1 MMRTY
6 AVLFPGQGSQH
17 QDMLSTYIDNEIF
30 RNTISEASEA
40 LGYNIIETTKDQ
52 SKLNNTLYTQ
62 PIMVATSTAM
72 WRVWKDKCNIAPSF
86 AAGHSLG
93 EYSALVANGFIDF
106 SDCLNVVEERAK
118 LMNSS
123 MNNIEG
129 GMAAVI
135 GLNPNDIEDICINL
149 SGKNGIIE
157 AVNYNSDMQTVVA
170 GHIDVVSKSV
180 EIFKSS
186 GAKLVKLLP
195 VSVAAH
201 TSIMKSC
208 SDNLNKL
215 LLNKDLLSSKEDNT
229 VDSVS
234 RWSFP
239 VIHNA
244 DASSKTDNRDIIDSL
259 VKQVYSP
266 VLWTQTIKNI
276 NNLNTNIFIEIGPGN
291 VLTGLNKRILKDAN
305 TVSISDFKNIDDALR
320 FISDV

>member
-1 MMRTY
+1 MRAY

-106 SDCLNVVEERAK
+106 SDCLDVVQERAK

-135 GLNPNDIEDICINL
+135 GLNPNDIKDICINL

-195 VSVAAH
+195 VSIAAH
-201 TSIMKSC
+201 TSIMKNC
-208 SDNLNKL
+208 SDSLNKL
-215 LLNKDLLSSKEDNT
+215 LLNKDLLSSKKDNA

-244 DASSKTDNRDIIDSL
+244 DASSKTDNHDIIDSL

-291 VLTGLNKRILKDAN
+291 VLTSLNKRILKDAN

>member
-1 MMRTY
+1 MRTY

-106 SDCLNVVEERAK
+106 SDCLDVVEERAK

>member
-1 MMRTY
+1 MRTY

-17 QDMLSTYIDNEIF
+17 QGMLSTYIDNEIF

-40 LGYNIIETTKDQ
+40 LGYDIVETTKDQ

-72 WRVWKDKCNIAPSF
+72 WRVWEDKCNIAPSF

-106 SDCLNVVEERAK
+106 LDCLDVVQERAK

-135 GLNPNDIEDICINL
+135 GLNPDNIEDICKNL

-195 VSVAAH
+195 VSIAAH
-201 TSIMKSC
+201 TSIMKNC
-208 SDNLNKL
+208 SDSINKL
-215 LLNKDLLSSKEDNT
+215 LLNKDLLSSKEDNA

-234 RWSFP
+234 RLSFP

-244 DASSKTDNRDIIDSL
+244 DASSKTDNHDIIDSL

-291 VLTGLNKRILKDAN
+291 VLTGLNKRILKDIY

-320 FISDV
+320 LISDA

>member
-1 MMRTY
+1 MRTY

-17 QDMLSTYIDNEIF
+17 QDMLSTYIDNKIF
-30 RNTISEASEA
+30 RNTIIEASEA
-40 LGYNIIETTKDQ
+40 LEYDIIETVKDQ

-62 PIMVATSTAM
+62 PILVATSTAM

-106 SDCLNVVEERAK
+106 SDCLDLVQERAK

-129 GMAAVI
+129 GMVAVI
-135 GLNPNDIEDICINL
+135 GLNPDDIEDICINL

-195 VSVAAH
+195 VSIAAH
-201 TSIMKSC
+201 TSIMKNC
-208 SDNLNKL
+208 SDSLNKL
-215 LLNKDLLSSKEDNT
+215 LLNKDLLSSKKDNA

-244 DASSKTDNRDIIDSL
+244 DASSKTDNHDIIDSL

-320 FISDV
+320 VISDV

>member
-1 MMRTY
+1 MRTY

-17 QDMLSTYIDNEIF
+17 QDMLSTYIDNKIF
-30 RNTISEASEA
+30 RNTIIEASEA
-40 LGYNIIETTKDQ
+40 LGYDIIETVKDQ

-62 PIMVATSTAM
+62 PILVATSTAM

-86 AAGHSLG
+86 GAGHSLG

-106 SDCLNVVEERAK
+106 SDCLDLVQERAK

-129 GMAAVI
+129 GMVAVI
-135 GLNPNDIEDICINL
+135 GLNPDDIEDICINL

-195 VSVAAH
+195 VSIAAH
-201 TSIMKSC
+201 TSIMKNC
-208 SDNLNKL
+208 SDSLNKL
-215 LLNKDLLSSKEDNT
+215 LLNKDLLSSKKDNA

-244 DASSKTDNRDIIDSL
+244 DASSKTDNHDIIDSL

-291 VLTGLNKRILKDAN
+291 VLTGLNKRILSDAN

-320 FISDV
+320 IISDA

>member
-1 MMRTY
+1 MRTY

-30 RNTISEASEA
+30 KNTISEASET
-40 LGYNIIETTKDQ
+40 LGYDIVETTKDQ

-72 WRVWKDKCNIAPSF
+72 WRVWEDKCSIAPSF

-93 EYSALVANGFIDF
+93 EYSALVANGFIGF
-106 SDCLNVVEERAK
+106 SDCLDVVQERAK

-135 GLNPNDIEDICINL
+135 GLNPGDIEDICADL

-170 GHIDVVSKSV
+170 GHIDIVSKSV

-195 VSVAAH
+195 VSIAAH

-208 SDNLNKL
+208 SGSLNKL
-215 LLNKDLLSSKEDNT
+215 LLNKDLLLSKEDNA

-234 RWSFP
+234 RWNFP
-239 VIHNA
+239 IIHNV
-244 DASSKTDNRDIIDSL
+244 DASSKTDNHDIIDSL
-259 VKQVYSP
+259 VKQVYNP

-305 TVSISDFKNIDDALR
+305 TFSISDFKNIDDALR

>member
-1 MMRTY
+1 MRTY

-40 LGYNIIETTKDQ
+40 LGYDIIETTKDQ

-106 SDCLNVVEERAK
+106 SDCLDVVQERAK

-135 GLNPNDIEDICINL
+135 GLNPNDIKDICINL

-195 VSVAAH
+195 VSIAAH
-201 TSIMKSC
+201 TSIMKNC
-208 SDNLNKL
+208 SDSLNKL
-215 LLNKDLLSSKEDNT
+215 LLNKDLLSSKKDNA

-244 DASSKTDNRDIIDSL
+244 DASSKTDNHDIIDSL

-291 VLTGLNKRILKDAN
+291 VLAGLNKRILSDAN
-305 TVSISDFKNIDDALR
+305 TVSISDFKNIDGALR
-320 FISDV
+320 LISDA

>member
-1 MMRTY
+1 MRAY

-40 LGYNIIETTKDQ
+40 LGYDIIETTKDQ

-106 SDCLNVVEERAK
+106 SDCLDLVQERAK

-135 GLNPNDIEDICINL
+135 GLNPNDIKDICINL

-195 VSVAAH
+195 VSIAAH
-201 TSIMKSC
+201 TSIMKNC
-208 SDNLNKL
+208 SDSLNKL
-215 LLNKDLLSSKEDNT
+215 LLNKDLLSSKKDNA

-244 DASSKTDNRDIIDSL
+244 DASSKTDNHDIIDSL

-291 VLTGLNKRILKDAN
+291 VLTSLNKRILKDAN

>member
-1 MMRTY
+1 MREY

-17 QDMLSTYIDNEIF
+17 QDMLSTYIDNKIF
-30 RNTISEASEA
+30 CNTINEASDILE
-40 LGYNIIETTKDQ
+40 YNIVEIVKDE

-62 PIMVATSTAM
+62 PIMVAISTAM
-72 WRVWKDKCNIAPSF
+72 WRVWKEKCNKAPSF

-93 EYSALVANGFIDF
+93 EYSALVSNGFISF
-106 SDCLNVVEERAK
+106 SDCLDVVQERAK

-129 GMAAVI
+129 GMAAII
-135 GLNPNDIEDICINL
+135 GLNPDDIEDICINL

-195 VSVAAH
+195 VSIAAH
-201 TSIMKSC
+201 TSIMKNC
-208 SDNLNKL
+208 SDSLNKL
-215 LLNKDLLSSKEDNT
+215 LLNKDLLSSKKDNA

-244 DASSKTDNRDIIDSL
+244 DASSKTDNHDIIDSL

-320 FISDV
+320 VISDV

>member
-1 MMRTY
+1 MRTY

-17 QDMLSTYIDNEIF
+17 QDMLSTYIDNKIF
-30 RNTISEASEA
+30 RNTIIEASEA
-40 LGYNIIETTKDQ
+40 LGYDIIETVKDQ

-62 PIMVATSTAM
+62 PILVATSTAM

-106 SDCLNVVEERAK
+106 SDCLDLVQERAK

-129 GMAAVI
+129 GMVAVI
-135 GLNPNDIEDICINL
+135 GLNPDDIEDICINL

-195 VSVAAH
+195 VSIAAH
-201 TSIMKSC
+201 TSIMKNC
-208 SDNLNKL
+208 SDSLNKL
-215 LLNKDLLSSKEDNT
+215 LLNKDLLSSKKDNA

-244 DASSKTDNRDIIDSL
+244 DASSKTDNHDIIDSL

-320 FISDV
+320 VISDV

>member
-1 MMRTY
+1 MRTY

-17 QDMLSTYIDNEIF
+17 QDMFSTYIDNEIF

-106 SDCLNVVEERAK
+106 SDCLDVVEERAK

-239 VIHNA
+239 VIHNS

>member
-1 MMRTY
+1 MRTY

-106 SDCLNVVEERAK
+106 SDCLDVVEERAK

-244 DASSKTDNRDIIDSL
+244 DASSKTDNHDIIDSL

>member
-1 MMRTY
+1 MRTY

-17 QDMLSTYIDNEIF
+17 QDMLSTYIDNKIF
-30 RNTISEASEA
+30 RNTIIEASEA
-40 LGYNIIETTKDQ
+40 LGYDIIETVKDQ

-62 PIMVATSTAM
+62 PILVATSTAM
-72 WRVWKDKCNIAPSF
+72 WRVWKDKCDIAPSF

-106 SDCLNVVEERAK
+106 SDCLDLVQERAK

-129 GMAAVI
+129 GMVAVI
-135 GLNPNDIEDICINL
+135 GLNPDDIEDICINL

-195 VSVAAH
+195 VSIAAH
-201 TSIMKSC
+201 TSIMKNC
-208 SDNLNKL
+208 SDSLNKL
-215 LLNKDLLSSKEDNT
+215 LLNKDLLSSKKDNA

-244 DASSKTDNRDIIDSL
+244 DASSKTDNHDIIDSL

-266 VLWTQTIKNI
+266 VLWTETIKNI

-320 FISDV
+320 VISDV

>member
-1 MMRTY
+1 MRTY

-17 QDMLSTYIDNEIF
+17 QDMLSTYIDNKIF
-30 RNTISEASEA
+30 RNTIIEASEA
-40 LGYNIIETTKDQ
+40 LGYDIIETVKDQ

-62 PIMVATSTAM
+62 PILVATSTAM

-106 SDCLNVVEERAK
+106 SDCLDLVQERAK

-129 GMAAVI
+129 GMVAVI
-135 GLNPNDIEDICINL
+135 GLNPDDIEDICINL

-195 VSVAAH
+195 VSIAAH
-201 TSIMKSC
+201 TSIMKNC
-208 SDNLNKL
+208 SDSLNKL
-215 LLNKDLLSSKEDNT
+215 LLNKDLLSSKKDNA

-244 DASSKTDNRDIIDSL
+244 DASSKTDNHDIIDSL
-259 VKQVYSP
+259 VKQ
-266 VLWTQTIKNI
+266 K
-276 NNLNTNIFIEIGPGN
+276 
-291 VLTGLNKRILKDAN
+291 IL
-305 TVSISDFKNIDDALR
+305 II
-320 FISDV
+320 

>member
-1 MMRTY
+1 MRTY

-17 QDMLSTYIDNEIF
+17 QDMLSTYINNEIF
-30 RNTISEASEA
+30 GNTISEASEA
-40 LGYNIIETTKDQ
+40 LGYDIVETIKDE

-72 WRVWKDKCNIAPSF
+72 WRVWKDKCNIVPSF

-106 SDCLNVVEERAK
+106 LDCLDLVQERAK

-135 GLNPNDIEDICINL
+135 GLNPDNIEDICKNL

-195 VSVAAH
+195 VSIAAH
-201 TSIMKSC
+201 TSIMKNC
-208 SDNLNKL
+208 SDSFNKI
-215 LLNKDLLSSKEDNT
+215 LLNKDLLSSKEDNA

-234 RWSFP
+234 RLSFP

-244 DASSKTDNRDIIDSL
+244 DASSKTDNHDIIDSL

-276 NNLNTNIFIEIGPGN
+276 NDLNTNIFIEIGPGN
-291 VLTGLNKRILKDAN
+291 VLTGLNKRILKNVN

-320 FISDV
+320 LISDV

>member
-1 MMRTY
+1 MRTY

-17 QDMLSTYIDNEIF
+17 QDMLSTYIDNKIF
-30 RNTISEASEA
+30 RNTIIEASEA
-40 LGYNIIETTKDQ
+40 LGYDIIETVKDQ

-62 PIMVATSTAM
+62 PILVATSTAM

-93 EYSALVANGFIDF
+93 EYSALVANGFIGF
-106 SDCLNVVEERAK
+106 SDCLDVVQERAK

-135 GLNPNDIEDICINL
+135 GLNPDNIEDICKNL

-195 VSVAAH
+195 VSIAAH
-201 TSIMKSC
+201 TSIMKNC
-208 SDNLNKL
+208 SDSINKL
-215 LLNKDLLSSKEDNT
+215 LLNKDLLSSKEDNA

-234 RWSFP
+234 RLSFP

-244 DASSKTDNRDIIDSL
+244 DASSKTDNHDIIDSL

-266 VLWTQTIKNI
+266 VLWTETIKNI

-291 VLTGLNKRILKDAN
+291 VLAGLNKRILSDAN

-320 FISDV
+320 LISDA

>member
-1 MMRTY
+1 MRTY

-17 QDMLSTYIDNEIF
+17 QDMLSTYIDNKIF
-30 RNTISEASEA
+30 QNTIIEASEA
-40 LGYNIIETTKDQ
+40 LGYDIIETVKDQ

-62 PIMVATSTAM
+62 PILVATSTAM
-72 WRVWKDKCNIAPSF
+72 WRVWRDKCDIAPSF

-106 SDCLNVVEERAK
+106 SECLDLVQERAK

-129 GMAAVI
+129 GMVAVI
-135 GLNPNDIEDICINL
+135 GLNPDDIEDICINL

-195 VSVAAH
+195 VSIAAH
-201 TSIMKSC
+201 TSIMKNC
-208 SDNLNKL
+208 SDSINKL
-215 LLNKDLLSSKEDNT
+215 LLNKDLLSSKEDNA

-234 RWSFP
+234 RLSFP

-244 DASSKTDNRDIIDSL
+244 DASSKTDNHDIIDSL

-266 VLWTQTIKNI
+266 VLWTETIKNI

-291 VLTGLNKRILKDAN
+291 VLAGLNKRILSDAN

-320 FISDV
+320 LISDA

>member
-1 MMRTY
+1 MRTY

-106 SDCLNVVEERAK
+106 SDCLDVVEERAK

-239 VIHNA
+239 VIHNS